1 MHRLFVAVRPP
12 QEICGQLMSI
22 MGGVAGAR
30 WQSLDQLHITLRF
43 IGEVEGQV
51 ANDVANALS
60 AVRVP
65 PFTAVLS
72 GVGTFERR
80 GTPATLWAGVLPHEP
95 FQLLHKKVDQAC
107 IRTGLDPERR
117 AYRPHITLAR
127 LKPPAAPLDA
137 FLQAA
142 STFQSAPF
150 EVNAFAL
157 YESTLTPH
165 GAEYSIVERYPL
177 A

>member
-12 QEICGQLMSI
+12 QKICGQLMSI

-43 IGEVEGQV
+43 IGEVERQV
-51 ANDVANALS
+51 AEDVADALD
-60 AVRVP
+60 AVRP
-65 PFTAVLS
+65 ASFTALLS

-80 GTPATLWAGVLPHEP
+80 GIPATLWAGVIPHEP

-107 IRTGLDPERR
+107 ISAGIEPERR

-127 LKPPAAPLDA
+127 LKPPGAPLGA
-137 FLQAA
+137 FLQGA
-142 STFQSAPF
+142 SAFESAPF
-150 EVNAFAL
+150 EVGAFGL
-157 YESTLTPH
+157 YESILTPQ